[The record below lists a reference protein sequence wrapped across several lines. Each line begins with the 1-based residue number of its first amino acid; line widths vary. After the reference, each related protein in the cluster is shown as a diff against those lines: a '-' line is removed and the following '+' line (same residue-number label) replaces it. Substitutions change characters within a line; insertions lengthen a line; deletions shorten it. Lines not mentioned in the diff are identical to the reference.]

1 MFLKNRYSREL
12 KEIKQI
18 IKPIKFKNIKYYQVL
33 MKGEKIPRLVEK
45 DLVIKVKNNHR
56 RRAQSNVKGI
66 IFDKNFSHH
75 NGRKMKEY
83 LKENEPSEVELG
95 KDEPLEIINVGRIN
109 KYNKE
114 LYCEIKWKPRDN
126 GIQKDNT
133 IVKTKEVKEL
143 HPKML
148 VDFYESKIIFL
159 RDFI

>member
-1 MFLKNRYSREL
+1 MFLKSRYSREL

-18 IKPIKFKNIKYYQVL
+18 IKPVKYRNNKYYQVL
-33 MKGEKIPRLVEK
+33 MKGEMIPRLVEK
-45 DLVIKVKNNHR
+45 DLVIKIKNNHNHNR
-56 RRAQSNVKGI
+56 RTQSNLKEIVLN
-66 IFDKNFSHH
+66 KNFSH
-75 NGRKMKEY
+75 RKE
-83 LKENEPSEVELG
+83 EPSEGELG

-133 IVKTKEVKEL
+133 ILKTKEVKEL

-148 VDFYESKIIFL
+148 FDF
-159 RDFI
+159 